1 MHSTTKK
8 FTIITILFI
17 VMISFGFLIRSRV
30 DSVSAMVS
38 DTEENQS
45 TLLPKES
52 YLTID
57 EHTVQPRLVSTTD
70 EISFIDKFLNDP
82 IANSIAVV
90 TLLFMIAS
98 AVGVFIVFIQE
109 GPSWIDRFPDWLVP
123 LLSIIGLGIA
133 IYLSFIEV
141 SNTEPICGPVGD
153 CGAVQQSKY
162 ASLFGVI
169 PVGILGLVGYLSIL
183 VLWILSKVGP
193 LSIRKWASM
202 LIWILAWFGL
212 FFSIYLT
219 FLEPFVIG
227 ATCAWCI
234 SSAIVMTF
242 LLWVSTPK
250 AKSFWAIEED

>member
-8 FTIITILFI
+8 FTILTILFI
-17 VMISFGFLIRSRV
+17 VTISFGFLIRSRV
-30 DSVSAMVS
+30 DTVSAMVV
-38 DTEENQS
+38 DTEENRYDLF
-45 TLLPKES
+45 TKES

-57 EHTVQPRLVSTTD
+57 EHTVQPRLVSTAN

-82 IANSIAVV
+82 IANSIAVI
-90 TLLFMIAS
+90 TLLLMIAS
-98 AVGVFIVFIQE
+98 AIGVFLVFIRE

-133 IYLSFIEV
+133 IYLSIIEV
-141 SNTEPICGPVGD
+141 SNSEPICGPVGD
-153 CGAVQQSKY
+153 CSAVQQSKY
-162 ASLFGVI
+162 ALLFGVI
-169 PVGILGLVGYLSIL
+169 PIGILGLVGYLSIL
-183 VLWILSKVGP
+183 VLWILSKFGP
-193 LSIRKWASM
+193 VSIRKWASL

-234 SSAIVMTF
+234 SSAIVMTL

-250 AKSFWAIEED
+250 AKTFWEIDEE